1 MFEHILVGL
10 DGSDPSKKAA
20 EIACKL
26 NQINSGRLTFIH
38 VPHAESAA
46 FVVGAVAGYHAA
58 ILKPT
63 IPEIEKAGQKILEE
77 AKEKAEETG
86 CKHVQSEM
94 THGDAAT
101 EILKYAAEES
111 VDLIVTGRRGLS
123 GLSSLVIGSTS
134 LRINHHAKCAC
145 LSVV

>member
-1 MFEHILVGL
+1 MFDHILVAL
-10 DGSDPSKKAA
+10 DGSDPSRNAA
-20 EIACKL
+20 KIACRL
-26 NQINSGRLTFIH
+26 NKIDNGRLTFMHI
-38 VPHAESAA
+38 PHAESAA

-63 IPEIEKAGQKILEE
+63 IPEIEKAGQKILDEATKEAEE
-77 AKEKAEETG
+77 AG
-86 CKHVQSEM
+86 CKNVQSQM

-101 EILKYAAEES
+101 EILKYAAEAN

-123 GLSSLVIGSTS
+123 GLASLVLGSTS